1 MDEIERVL
9 HRSVIDKDGDVGVFV
24 FYPGDEG
31 GAFGRGCEV
40 AATVNDAGQRLF
52 GEVAGAGDDAG
63 AVVLELGDK
72 RRADAGSA
80 AGDEDGFSVKHL
92 FLPFAARFSPYE
104 VNLKSFSRIFYIR
117 SFANFKFVSPD

>member
-80 AGDEDGFSVKHL
+80 AGDEDFLFVEVHGFCVLVDGLSGGVCAL
-92 FLPFAARFSPYE
+92 
-104 VNLKSFSRIFYIR
+104 
-117 SFANFKFVSPD
+117 